1 MKYKQEYL
9 KLKEQ
14 LALETKEKER
24 YESYWHTE
32 KDITTYQEEKI
43 SKLDKEIKDLKTS
56 KLNLEIDY
64 NKHTAKQLKSM
75 CKEKGLTGFNNLK
88 KTELVELLNNTNID
102 IHIQPALNLSYV

>member
-14 LALETKEKER
+14 LAAETKEKER

-56 KLNLEIDY
+56 KLNLEIDLLR
-64 NKHTAKQLKSM
+64 KVVSLH
-75 CKEKGLTGFNNLK
+75 EREPK
-88 KTELVELLNNTNID
+88 KTIID
-102 IHIQPALNLSYV
+102 SGISGQFATPNGATTSSTTTII

>member
-1 MKYKQEYL
+1 MKKMKYKQEYL

-14 LALETKEKER
+14 LAAETKEKER

-56 KLNLEIDY
+56 KLNLEIDLLR
-64 NKHTAKQLKSM
+64 KVVSLH
-75 CKEKGLTGFNNLK
+75 EREPK
-88 KTELVELLNNTNID
+88 KTIID
-102 IHIQPALNLSYV
+102 SGISGQFATPNGATTSSSTTII

>member
-56 KLNLEIDY
+56 KLNLEIDLLR
-64 NKHTAKQLKSM
+64 KVVSLH
-75 CKEKGLTGFNNLK
+75 EREPK
-88 KTELVELLNNTNID
+88 KTIID
-102 IHIQPALNLSYV
+102 SGISGQFATPNGATTSSSTTII

>member
-56 KLNLEIDY
+56 KLNLEIDLLR
-64 NKHTAKQLKSM
+64 KVVSLH
-75 CKEKGLTGFNNLK
+75 EREPK
-88 KTELVELLNNTNID
+88 KTIID
-102 IHIQPALNLSYV
+102 SGISGQFATPNGATTSSTTTII

>member
-9 KLKEQ
+9 KLKER

-32 KDITTYQEEKI
+32 KDMTTYQEEKI

-56 KLNLEIDY
+56 KLNLEIDLLR
-64 NKHTAKQLKSM
+64 KVVSLH
-75 CKEKGLTGFNNLK
+75 EREPK
-88 KTELVELLNNTNID
+88 KTIID
-102 IHIQPALNLSYV
+102 SGISGQFATPNGATTSSSTTII

>member
-9 KLKEQ
+9 KLKKE
-14 LALETKEKER
+14 LAEETKERQR

-56 KLNLEIDY
+56 KLNLEIDLLR
-64 NKHTAKQLKSM
+64 KVVSLH
-75 CKEKGLTGFNNLK
+75 EREPK
-88 KTELVELLNNTNID
+88 KTIID
-102 IHIQPALNLSYV
+102 SGISGQFATPNGATTSSSTTII

>member
-56 KLNLEIDY
+56 KLNLEIDLLR
-64 NKHTAKQLKSM
+64 KVVSLH
-75 CKEKGLTGFNNLK
+75 EREPK
-88 KTELVELLNNTNID
+88 KTIID
-102 IHIQPALNLSYV
+102 SGISGQFATPNGATTSSTTTMI

>member
-56 KLNLEIDY
+56 KLNLEIDLLR
-64 NKHTAKQLKSM
+64 KVVSLHERET
-75 CKEKGLTGFNNLK
+75 K
-88 KTELVELLNNTNID
+88 KTIID
-102 IHIQPALNLSYV
+102 SGISGQFATPNGATTSSSTTII